1 MGTVAVYPP
10 KRARSRCQQTCSLCS
25 HHPVYTDRYMV
36 TLSSLVPALT
46 LRQNGGHELGKR
58 HLLRLRLSHSLLTE
72 GLAIGLGRTWATL
85 TPFSAGWPH
94 GQVHMDRTD

>member
-1 MGTVAVYPP
+1 
-10 KRARSRCQQTCSLCS
+10 
-25 HHPVYTDRYMV
+25 MV

-46 LRQNGGHELGKR
+46 LRQNGGHVLGKPESLEFTNS

-94 GQVHMDRTD
+94 GQAHMDRTD